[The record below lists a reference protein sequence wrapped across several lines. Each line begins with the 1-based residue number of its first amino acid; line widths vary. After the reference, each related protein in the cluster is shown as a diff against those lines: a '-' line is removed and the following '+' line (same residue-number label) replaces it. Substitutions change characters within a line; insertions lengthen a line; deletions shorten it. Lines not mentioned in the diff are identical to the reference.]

1 MSMDR
6 VLQHLY
12 LVGMAAGFTIVIGL
26 LLGVMTYMYKSL
38 RPFIL
43 WTVDILQTIPVLALL
58 GVIMLVAGASSTT
71 VIIGI
76 VLYSLLPVV
85 RNTYVGLTSIDP
97 ALKEAATGMGM
108 TKVQRL
114 MSVEIQL
121 AFPMIFT
128 GIRIAIV
135 TSIGTAV
142 FGAVVGGGG
151 LGSVINRAILIQDMG
166 TLLEATMVLMGMAI
180 VFDFG
185 MGYVE
190 KRLKERRAQTVDF
203 DDEKTMG
210 NKEIL

>member
-1 MSMDR
+1 
-6 VLQHLY
+6 
-12 LVGMAAGFTIVIGL
+12 MAAGFTVVIGL
-26 LLGVMTYMYKSL
+26 LLGVLTYMYKPL

-114 MSVEIQL
+114 LSVEIQL

-151 LGSVINRAILIQDMG
+151 LGSVINRAILIQDMR
-166 TLLEATMVLMGMAI
+166 TLMEATLVLMAMAI

-185 MGYVE
+185 MGYIE
-190 KRLKERRAQTVDF
+190 KRLKERRTQTLDF
-203 DDEKTMG
+203 DEDKTMSR
-210 NKEIL
+210 KEVL

>member
-1 MSMDR
+1 MTMER

-12 LVGMAAGFTIVIGL
+12 LVGMAAGFTIISGL
-26 LLGVMTYMYKSL
+26 VLGILAYLYKPM
-38 RPFIL
+38 RPVVL

-58 GVIMLVAGASSTT
+58 GVLSIVAGSSSTT

-85 RNTYVGLTSIDP
+85 RNTYVGLTSVDP
-97 ALKEAATGMGM
+97 AIKEAATGMGM
-108 TKVQRL
+108 TKVQKII
-114 MSVEIQL
+114 SVELQL

-151 LGSVINRAILIQDMG
+151 LGSVINRAILIQDMD
-166 TLLEATMVLMGMAI
+166 TLLEATLALMVMAV

-190 KRLKERRAQTVDF
+190 KRLKARRIQTVLEEDS
-203 DDEKTMG
+203 TLQG
-210 NKEIL
+210 KEIV

>member
-1 MSMDR
+1 MNR
-6 VLQHLY
+6 VVQHLY
-12 LVGMAAGFTIVIGL
+12 LVGMAGGFTIVFGL
-26 LLGVMTYMYKSL
+26 LLGILTYMSTAI

-58 GVIMLVAGASSTT
+58 GVIMVAFGASSTT

-85 RNTYVGLTSIDP
+85 RNTYTGLSDIDP
-97 ALKEAATGMGM
+97 ALKEAAIGMGM
-108 TKVQRL
+108 TKLQRL
-114 MSVEIQL
+114 RNVELQL
-121 AFPMIFT
+121 AFPMILT

-151 LGSVINRAILIQDMG
+151 LGSVINRSILIQDMD
-166 TLLEATMVLMGMAI
+166 TLLQATGALMVMAI

-185 MGYVE
+185 MGWFE
-190 KRLKERRAQTVDF
+190 KRLRQKKVQAINMEQETVKESA
-203 DDEKTMG
+203 
-210 NKEIL
+210 I

>member
-1 MSMDR
+1 MTMER

-12 LVGMAAGFTIVIGL
+12 LVGMAAGFTIIFGL
-26 LLGVMTYMYKSL
+26 VLGILAYLYKPM
-38 RPFIL
+38 RPVVL

-58 GVIMLVAGASSTT
+58 GVLSIVAGSSSTT

-85 RNTYVGLTSIDP
+85 RNTYVGLTSVDP
-97 ALKEAATGMGM
+97 AIKEAATGMGM
-108 TKVQRL
+108 TKVQKII
-114 MSVEIQL
+114 SVELQL

-151 LGSVINRAILIQDMG
+151 LGSVINRAILIQDMD
-166 TLLEATMVLMGMAI
+166 TLLEATLALMVMAV

-190 KRLKERRAQTVDF
+190 KRLKARRIQTLLEEDN
-203 DDEKTMG
+203 TLNG
-210 NKEIL
+210 KEIV

>member
-1 MSMDR
+1 MTMER

-12 LVGMAAGFTIVIGL
+12 LVGMAAGFTIIFGL
-26 LLGVMTYMYKSL
+26 VLGILAYLYKPM
-38 RPFIL
+38 RPVVL

-58 GVIMLVAGASSTT
+58 GVLSIVAGSSSTT

-85 RNTYVGLTSIDP
+85 RNTYVGLTSVDP
-97 ALKEAATGMGM
+97 AIKEAATGMGM
-108 TKVQRL
+108 TKVQKII
-114 MSVEIQL
+114 SVELQL

-151 LGSVINRAILIQDMG
+151 LGSVINRAILIQDMD
-166 TLLEATMVLMGMAI
+166 TLLEATLALMVMAV

-190 KRLKERRAQTVDF
+190 KRLKARRIQTVLEEDS
-203 DDEKTMG
+203 TLQG
-210 NKEIL
+210 KEIV

>member
-1 MSMDR
+1 MTMER

-12 LVGMAAGFTIVIGL
+12 LVGMAAGFTIIFGL
-26 LLGVMTYMYKSL
+26 VLGILTYLYKPM
-38 RPFIL
+38 RPVVL

-58 GVIMLVAGASSTT
+58 GVLSIVAGSSSTT

-85 RNTYVGLTSIDP
+85 RNTYVGLTSVDP
-97 ALKEAATGMGM
+97 AIKEAATGMGM
-108 TKVQRL
+108 TKVQKII
-114 MSVEIQL
+114 SVELQL

-151 LGSVINRAILIQDMG
+151 LGSVINRAILIQDMD
-166 TLLEATMVLMGMAI
+166 TLLEATLALMVMAV

-190 KRLKERRAQTVDF
+190 KRLKARRIQTVLEEDN
-203 DDEKTMG
+203 TLNG
-210 NKEIL
+210 KEIV

>member
-1 MSMDR
+1 MTMER

-12 LVGMAAGFTIVIGL
+12 LVGMAAGFTIIFGL
-26 LLGVMTYMYKSL
+26 VLGILAYLYKPM
-38 RPFIL
+38 RPVVL

-58 GVIMLVAGASSTT
+58 GVLSIVAGSSSTT

-85 RNTYVGLTSIDP
+85 RNTYVGLTSVDP
-97 ALKEAATGMGM
+97 AIKEAATGMGM
-108 TKVQRL
+108 TKGQKII
-114 MSVEIQL
+114 SVELQL

-151 LGSVINRAILIQDMG
+151 LGSVINRAILIQDMD
-166 TLLEATMVLMGMAI
+166 TLLEATLALMVMAV

-190 KRLKERRAQTVDF
+190 KRLKARRIQTVLEEDN
-203 DDEKTMG
+203 TLNG
-210 NKEIL
+210 KEIV

>member
-1 MSMDR
+1 MNMDR
-6 VLQHLY
+6 VFQHLY

-26 LLGVMTYMYKSL
+26 LLGVLTYMYKPL

-114 MSVEIQL
+114 LSVEIQL

-151 LGSVINRAILIQDMG
+151 LGSVINRAILIQDMR
-166 TLLEATMVLMGMAI
+166 TLMEATLVLMAMAI

-185 MGYVE
+185 MGYIE
-190 KRLKERRAQTVDF
+190 KRLKERRTQALDF
-203 DDEKTMG
+203 EEDKTMST
-210 NKEIL
+210 KEVL

>member
-1 MSMDR
+1 MTMER

-12 LVGMAAGFTIVIGL
+12 LVGMAAGFTIIFGL
-26 LLGVMTYMYKSL
+26 VLGILAYLYKPM
-38 RPFIL
+38 RPVVL

-58 GVIMLVAGASSTT
+58 GVLSIVAGSSSTT

-85 RNTYVGLTSIDP
+85 RNTYVGLTSVDP
-97 ALKEAATGMGM
+97 AIKEAATGMGM
-108 TKVQRL
+108 TKVQKII
-114 MSVEIQL
+114 SVELQL

-151 LGSVINRAILIQDMG
+151 LGSVINRAILIQDMD
-166 TLLEATMVLMGMAI
+166 TLLEATLALMVMAV

-190 KRLKERRAQTVDF
+190 KRLKARRIQTVLEEDN
-203 DDEKTMG
+203 TLNG
-210 NKEIL
+210 KEIV

>member
-1 MSMDR
+1 MNVER

-12 LVGMAAGFTIVIGL
+12 LVGMAAGFTVVIGL
-26 LLGVMTYMYKSL
+26 LLGVMTYMYKPL
-38 RPFIL
+38 RPIIL

-58 GVIMLVAGASSTT
+58 GLIMLVAGASSTT

-108 TKVQRL
+108 TKIQRL
-114 MSVEIQL
+114 LNVEVQL

-151 LGSVINRAILIQDMG
+151 LGSVINRAILIQDMS
-166 TLLEATMVLMGMAI
+166 TLLEATLVLMAMAI
-180 VFDFG
+180 VFDLS
-185 MGYVE
+185 MGYIE
-190 KRLKERRAQTVDF
+190 KRLKEKRKQTVEF
-203 DDEKTMG
+203 DADKAVG
-210 NKEIL
+210 KSKVL

>member
-1 MSMDR
+1 MTMER

-12 LVGMAAGFTIVIGL
+12 LVGMAAGFTIIFGL
-26 LLGVMTYMYKSL
+26 VLGILAYLYKPM
-38 RPFIL
+38 RPVVL

-58 GVIMLVAGASSTT
+58 GVLSIVAGSSSTT

-85 RNTYVGLTSIDP
+85 RNTYVGLTSVDHAI
-97 ALKEAATGMGM
+97 KEAATGMGM
-108 TKVQRL
+108 TKVQKII
-114 MSVEIQL
+114 SVELQL

-151 LGSVINRAILIQDMG
+151 LGSVINRAILIQDMD
-166 TLLEATMVLMGMAI
+166 TLLEATLALMVMAV

-190 KRLKERRAQTVDF
+190 KRLKARRIQTVLEEDS
-203 DDEKTMG
+203 TLQG
-210 NKEIL
+210 KEIV